1 MGYLEWGVVI
11 VAALG
16 FLGFA
21 IALAW
26 IDAAPRRRSEMSTKQ
41 QTD

>member
-1 MGYLEWGVVI
+1 MGYLELGVLI

-21 IALAW
+21 GALAW
-26 IDAAPRRRSEMSTKQ
+26 IDAAPRRRSQASLNKR
-41 QTD
+41 TD

>member
-1 MGYLEWGVVI
+1 MGYLELGVVA

-26 IDAAPRRRSEMSTKQ
+26 IDAAPRRRGEAGNKTA
-41 QTD
+41 D